1 MCHCARVSASSALIG
16 GKRFC
21 GNRENWGSIDGL
33 KNQPKPA
40 KNFASRVLPS
50 SGRARRAENDNTRS
64 RKIRR
69 SRGAHWSAR
78 GRAWWSPR
86 ASSAMGGRARGSSKP
101 ADVSGETTE
110 LLRGRDGASSSSDE
124 ESGESP
130 TRRAGRDAEWSWAFV
145 ASYAAFGAL
154 VVVAVTYSTYL
165 WYSGTAYV
173 RHPALLG
180 LVRQLHTITHR
191 YAPLHHYVLEASP
204 SFARPRAPPAPWQRT
219 RPAPSPRRRR

>member
-21 GNRENWGSIDGL
+21 GNREYWGSIDGL

-40 KNFASRVLPS
+40 KNFASRVCL
-50 SGRARRAENDNTRS
+50 RAEEPGE
-64 RKIRR
+64 RKMLTPEASEAEIRR

-101 ADVSGETTE
+101 ADVVGETTE

-154 VVVAVTYSTYL
+154 VVVAVTYSC
-165 WYSGTAYV
+165 
-173 RHPALLG
+173 LLY
-180 LVRQLHTITHR
+180 T
-191 YAPLHHYVLEASP
+191 S
-204 SFARPRAPPAPWQRT
+204 
-219 RPAPSPRRRR
+219 PSPRDRQKSRMPSSA